1 MGPATS
7 ADWAQIASV
16 RGDMPLP
23 FNEFVL
29 AEPNRKTEQYDHQT
43 DHQRAI
49 PRQHQAR
56 FYGPLARSRVRRR
69 PSKTLWTA
77 FPRTFK
83 PRVRGSNPSAGTNSQ
98 YHALTCIPPRRL
110 AGIGIHT
117 PGFGCVGGTVK

>member
-83 PRVRGSNPSAGTNSQ
+83 PRVRGSNPRADTTVPSSD
-98 YHALTCIPPRRL
+98 
-110 AGIGIHT
+110 HT
-117 PGFGCVGGTVK
+117 PWTRLGAPSSVRLTPI